1 MKSLLRLTTLPFAVI
16 GTLAGCSLSSA
27 DPENG
32 FTDES
37 ATEDALTNP
46 EAYTFFEV
54 TRDLR
59 KCAYPG
65 CGGWFIS
72 RLNSGMT
79 KCANG
84 QSAPSCYT
92 PVLDWST
99 ADLIE
104 TQQAVLLAAAEEG
117 AVSDG
122 VKGILRGRFA
132 RTNKTPRPD
141 LGRFV
146 IGEAWTAHNAAT
158 SDGGFVRVRDN
169 GVRCF
174 APPCPSLTEM
184 WLNND
189 AVTEIYGMDYSAADL
204 DDYQLSECAQAL
216 ATSDG
221 MLTAGYRYTWVENGQ
236 VAIGR
241 TATAV
246 FMRLTNQLSP

>member
-1 MKSLLRLTTLPFAVI
+1 MKSLLCLTTLPFVVI
-16 GTLAGCSLSSA
+16 GTLTGCALTAA
-27 DPENG
+27 DPDALE
-32 FTDES
+32 DES
-37 ATEDALTNP
+37 ADEQAVSNP

-54 TRDLR
+54 TKDLR
-59 KCAYPG
+59 KCAFPG
-65 CGGWFIS
+65 CGGWFITT
-72 RLNSGMT
+72 LNSGT
-79 KCANG
+79 TRCHNG
-84 QSAPSCYT
+84 QNAPSCYT

-99 ADLIE
+99 SGLDEA
-104 TQQAVLLAAAEEG
+104 QQRVLLTAAQEG
-117 AVSDG
+117 ALSDG
-122 VKGILRGRFA
+122 VTAILRGRFA
-132 RTNKTPRPD
+132 RSNTTPRPQ

-146 IGEAWTAHNAAT
+146 IGEAWTAENAAI

-189 AVTEIYGMDYSAADL
+189 AVTQIYGMDYSAADL
-204 DDYQLSECAQAL
+204 SDYQLSECGQAL
-216 ATSDG
+216 QTSDG

-246 FMRLTNQLSP
+246 FMRLTNE

>member
-1 MKSLLRLTTLPFAVI
+1 MKSLLRLTTLPFALI
-16 GTLAGCSLSSA
+16 GAIAGCSLSAANPEDTPGDEAASA
-27 DPENG
+27 
-32 FTDES
+32 S
-37 ATEDALTNP
+37 ALTNP

-54 TRDLR
+54 TKDLR
-59 KCAYPG
+59 KCAFPT

-72 RLNSGMT
+72 RLNSGT
-79 KCANG
+79 TRCHNG

-104 TQQAVLLAAAEEG
+104 TQQAVLLAAADEG
-117 AVSDG
+117 AVSEG

-132 RTNKTPRPD
+132 RTNTTPRPD

-146 IGEAWTAHNAAT
+146 IGEAWTAENAAT

-174 APPCPSLTEM
+174 APPCPSFTEM

-189 AVTEIYGMDYSAADL
+189 AVTDIYGMDYSAADL
-204 DDYQLSECAQAL
+204 NEYQLSECAQAL
-216 ATSDG
+216 QTSDG
-221 MLTAGYRYTWVENGQ
+221 MLTAGYRYTWIENGQ

-241 TATAV
+241 TASAV

>member
-1 MKSLLRLTTLPFAVI
+1 MQSLLKLTTLPFVVI
-16 GTLAGCSLSSA
+16 GTLAGCSLSA
-27 DPENG
+27 ANPGGPFE
-32 FTDES
+32 DES
-37 ATEDALTNP
+37 VTEEAVTNP

-54 TRDLR
+54 TKDLR
-59 KCAYPG
+59 KCAFPG

-72 RLNSGMT
+72 RLNSGT
-79 KCANG
+79 TRCHNG
-84 QSAPSCYT
+84 QNATSCYT

-99 ADLIE
+99 AGLAE
-104 TQQAVLLAAAEEG
+104 AQQEVLLTAAQDG

-122 VKGILRGRFA
+122 VKAILRGRFA
-132 RTNKTPRPD
+132 RTNTTPRPE

-146 IGEAWTAHNAAT
+146 IGEAWTAENAAT
-158 SDGGFVRVRDN
+158 SDGGFVRIRDN
-169 GVRCF
+169 GIRCF

-189 AVTEIYGMDYSAADL
+189 AVTNIYGMDYSAAEL
-204 DDYQLSECAQAL
+204 SDYQFDECAQAL
-216 ATSDG
+216 QTSDG

-246 FMRLTNQLSP
+246 FMRLTNE